1 MKKPSTLTLFSSLIC
16 IVILFL
22 SSFSTSNKHYYG
34 EDLSST
40 HLKSFK
46 DGNVTINTLKESYS
60 DVGHSIWLKRGGTK
74 EAKAV
79 YFSEGDVYGKLNKW
93 KRGKELVLTCS
104 GAFSDDL
111 YKTNGALPVGLNV
124 ENGYIKNR
132 TVVKEG
138 MDGLVIVYATGGIVV
153 SDLTKGDLFLQ
164 SLGKKVNVRK
174 DVSAKY
180 DLLKWAEDE
189 KATIFQTQLLAYDNQ
204 LKIGYEGRK
213 QKRERRF
220 LSLAKTSSGTLY
232 HIIFNFPSG
241 EYLYDGAKKVMEHLN
256 DKGMNVIALLNLDTG
271 AYNVMDLNT
280 GDYSIDSS
288 VKGSTRVSDAV
299 NLLSYHYD

>member
-1 MKKPSTLTLFSSLIC
+1 MKKPSTLKLFSSFVC
-16 IVILFL
+16 VAILFL
-22 SSFSTSNKHYYG
+22 SSFSTPNNHYYG
-34 EDLSST
+34 DSLSSS

-46 DGNVTINTLKESYS
+46 DGNVTIYTLKEGYS
-60 DVGHSIWLKRGGTK
+60 DVGHSIWLTRGGKK

-79 YFSEGDVYGKLNKW
+79 YFSEGDVYGKLNTW
-93 KRGKELVLTCS
+93 KRGKDLILTCS

-111 YKTNGALPVGLNV
+111 SKTNGALPVGLNV

-153 SDLTKGDLFLQ
+153 SDLTKGDLFLK
-164 SLGKKVNVRK
+164 SLGKKINVRK

-189 KATIFQTQLLAYDNQ
+189 KATIFQTQLLAYENG
-204 LKIGYEGRK
+204 LKIDYKGRK

-220 LSLAKTSSGTLY
+220 LAFAKTSSGTLY
-232 HIIFNFPSG
+232 HIIFDFPNG
-241 EYLYDGAKKVMEHLN
+241 EYLYDGAKKVMDHLN
-256 DKGMNVIALLNLDTG
+256 GKNMNVIALLNLDTG

-280 GDYSIDSS
+280 GDYSIDSQI
-288 VKGSTRVSDAV
+288 KGSTRVSSAV

>member
-1 MKKPSTLTLFSSLIC
+1 MKKPSTLKLFSSFVC
-16 IVILFL
+16 VAILFL
-22 SSFSTSNKHYYG
+22 SSFSTVDNHYYG
-34 EDLSST
+34 DSLSST

-46 DGNVTINTLKESYS
+46 DGNVNIYALKEGYS
-60 DVGHSIWLKRGGTK
+60 TIGHSIWLTRGGAK

-93 KRGKELVLTCS
+93 KRGKDLILTCS

-111 YKTNGALPVGLNV
+111 SKTNGALPVGLNV

-138 MDGLVIVYATGGIVV
+138 MDALVIVYATGGIVV

-164 SLGKKVNVRK
+164 SFGKKINVRK

-180 DLLKWAEDE
+180 DLLKWAEEE
-189 KATIFQTQLLAYDNQ
+189 KATIFQTQLLAFDNQ
-204 LKIGYEGRK
+204 LKIDYQGRK

-220 LSLAKTSSGTLY
+220 LAFAKTKSGTLY
-232 HIIFNFPSG
+232 HIIFNFPNG
-241 EYLYDGAKKVMEHLN
+241 EYLYDGAKKVMDHLN
-256 DKGMNVIALLNLDTG
+256 DQSMKVISLLNLDTG
-271 AYNVMDLNT
+271 AYNVMNLST
-280 GDYSIDSS
+280 GDYSIDSKI
-288 VKGSTRVSDAV
+288 KGSTRVSAAV

>member
-1 MKKPSTLTLFSSLIC
+1 MKKPSTLNLFFSFIC
-16 IVILFL
+16 VAILLL
-22 SSFSTSNKHYYG
+22 SSFSTSSNHYYG
-34 EDLSST
+34 DNLSST

-46 DGNVTINTLKESYS
+46 DGNVKVYTLKEGYS
-60 DVGHSIWLKRGGTK
+60 DIGHSIWLARGGKK

-132 TVVKEG
+132 TVIKEG
-138 MDGLVIVYATGGIVV
+138 MDALVIVYATGGIVV

-189 KATIFQTQLLAYDNQ
+189 KATIFQTQLLAYDNA
-204 LKIGYEGRK
+204 LKIGSEGRK

-220 LSLAKTSSGTLY
+220 LGLAKTSSGTLY
-232 HIIFNFPSG
+232 HIIFNFPNG
-241 EYLYDGAKKVMEHLN
+241 EYLYDGAKKVMNHLN
-256 DKGMNVIALLNLDTG
+256 DQDMKVIALLNLDTG

-280 GDYSIDSS
+280 GDYSIDAKI
-288 VKGSTRVSDAV
+288 KGSTKVSAAV